1 MKLIPDTW
9 ETKMRLELV
18 IQQLMLCVVPR
29 RPVTER
35 CSRGN
40 ARGTCSHR
48 HTLQATCW
56 RHTYTVVRWYAY
68 THRRQVICLYTPS
81 SGDMLIHTV
90 VRWYAY
96 THRRQVKHLTTSL
109 SGLMVLRCKIKDSM
123 FSLNDKPT

>member
-1 MKLIPDTW
+1 MKFIPDTW

-56 RHTYTVVRWYAY
+56 RHTNTVIRWYAY
-68 THRRQVICLYTPS
+68 THCHQVICLYTSSSGDMLIDSVIRWYAYTTSSSGDMLKQHSRQVICLYTLS

-90 VRWYAY
+90 IRW
-96 THRRQVKHLTTSL
+96 
-109 SGLMVLRCKIKDSM
+109 
-123 FSLNDKPT
+123 